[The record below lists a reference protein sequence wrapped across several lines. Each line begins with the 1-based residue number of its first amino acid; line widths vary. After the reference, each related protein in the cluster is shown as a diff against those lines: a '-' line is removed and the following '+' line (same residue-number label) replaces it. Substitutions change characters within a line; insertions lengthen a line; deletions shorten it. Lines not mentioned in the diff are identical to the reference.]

1 MRTKQEEKREQN
13 SESQQGEKKEKKGRE
28 MDQSGGKQNHK
39 LMSRGVGC
47 NLGSAGDG
55 FLGDVSD

>member
-1 MRTKQEEKREQN
+1 VRTKQEEKREQN
-13 SESQQGEKKEKKGRE
+13 SESQQGEKKGRE
-28 MDQSGGKQNHK
+28 MDKSGGKQNHK